1 MNAKKAKE
9 TLLIHSDFY
18 TENEKSFLYL
28 IKDKNCCSQ
37 KLFIE
42 IMEIMEILSD
52 KYYFAEN
59 DGEII
64 KATYSII
71 FWCRSWLGSGMIEK
85 NMGKKI
91 QEELLC
97 YVQIIEETFYY
108 LVAGDKEE
116 AFWSY
121 NEYLDGRYSL

>member
-1 MNAKKAKE
+1 MNTKQAKE
-9 TLLIHSDFY
+9 ILLIHSDFY
-18 TENEKSFLYL
+18 TKNEKSFLYL
-28 IKDKNCCSQ
+28 IKSGKCCSQ
-37 KLFIE
+37 KLFFE

-52 KYYFAEN
+52 EYYFAEN

-71 FWCRSWLGSGMIEK
+71 FWCRSWLSSGMIEK

-91 QEELLC
+91 QKELLC

-108 LVAGDKEE
+108 LVIGDKEE

-121 NEYLDGRYSL
+121 KEYLDGRYSL